1 MKALAWILPVAAI
14 LVFALWW
21 RECDIQDELSQLRME
36 AAVSRAVA
44 SSHSPPMKDSDSP
57 INLAPSGVAHSR
69 AGIPIVPSVELPP
82 AERVAE
88 LERIVAAQTTVIE
101 KMTAQMEAL
110 DLQRQRAT
118 ARSWGPEQAT
128 GAPDTSSAGDYRT
141 AWAPAQADGGVE
153 WLEATFE
160 KPAEVAQ
167 LIVRQTSNPGAITKI
182 VSVTETGTEIP
193 IWAGQDPSKG
203 QPLSD
208 TPFAFPS
215 GVTTGR
221 VRVYLDTTKLP
232 GWEEIDALQ
241 LVGRDGSRQ
250 WAKSVNASSTYA
262 GGNNTSFSAF
272 TLEAQGN
279 GLMLIER

>member
-14 LVFALWW
+14 VVFALWW

-36 AAVSRAVA
+36 AAVSRAGT
-44 SSHSPPMKDSDSP
+44 SIYSPSMGGSDP
-57 INLAPSGVAHSR
+57 RINPAPSGIAHSR
-69 AGIPIVPSVELPP
+69 AGIPVMPSVELPA
-82 AERVAE
+82 AERIAE
-88 LERIVAAQTTVIE
+88 LERIVAAQTAVIE
-101 KMTAQMEAL
+101 KMTAQMEEI
-110 DLQRQRAT
+110 DLQRQRAA

-128 GAPDTSSAGDYRT
+128 GAPDTNSAGDYRT

-182 VSVTETGTEIP
+182 VSVTETGSEIP
-193 IWAGQDPSKG
+193 VWAGQDPSKG
-203 QPLSD
+203 QPLAD
-208 TPFAFPS
+208 TPFAFPP

-221 VRVYLDTTKLP
+221 IRVYLETTKLP

-262 GGNNTSFSAF
+262 SGNSTTFSGF
-272 TLEAQGN
+272 TFELQGN
-279 GLMLIER
+279 GAMLIDR